1 MTAKELAETIFKLSE
16 EQQKCPIMYMDEV
29 WLKLVKSISIE
40 TENEFGVQDE
50 EIGVHIR
57 LNPRNK

>member
-1 MTAKELAETIFKLSE
+1 
-16 EQQKCPIMYMDEV
+16 MYMDEV